1 MDTRKLTRE
10 ERASALDAL
19 RRCGIADDA
28 VFQRAVDE
36 CVLVPTLPKLSRVRG
51 PRSAIAHAALAAR
64 ASGITLGRKI
74 YIRSELFGAEGELE
88 RWLVVHEVAHVVQY
102 LRDGHL
108 SFLTR
113 YLAEYAAG
121 MARGLKDY
129 DAYLAISY
137 EVEARRVDAEAR

>member
-1 MDTRKLTRE
+1 MEARGLTPE

-19 RRCGIADDA
+19 RKCGVADDP
-28 VFQRAVDE
+28 VCVRAVDE
-36 CVLVPTLPKLSRVRG
+36 AILVPTLPKLSRVRG
-51 PRSAIAHAALAAR
+51 PRSAIAHIALAAR
-64 ASGITLGRKI
+64 ASGITLGRRI
-74 YIRSELFGAEGELE
+74 YIRSELFGADGSLD

-102 LRDGHL
+102 LRDGHAR
-108 SFLTR
+108 FLTR